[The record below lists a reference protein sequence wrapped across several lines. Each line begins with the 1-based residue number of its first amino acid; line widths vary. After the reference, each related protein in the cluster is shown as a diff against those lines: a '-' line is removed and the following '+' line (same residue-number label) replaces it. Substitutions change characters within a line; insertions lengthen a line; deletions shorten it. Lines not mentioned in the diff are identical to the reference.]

1 MKASESVSEVLT
13 PERPTPAFLS
23 APGPCRTSATPP
35 IAGAQV
41 RHDQHPWSHHAES
54 FAALSLGQTDFSA
67 LRRSG
72 AVYVDKT
79 DLIFRLAGEDA
90 GRIFLTRPKGFGKTL
105 LLSTIESL
113 FRHGLRDFQGL
124 AVEGLWT
131 DRTYDV
137 LRLDFGTLGPFASAE
152 DFSTAFDALITA
164 AADDAGLEI
173 PRDAGGPIARL
184 AKWIAAREDA
194 SLVLLID
201 DYDAPFLRAWKD
213 EKLFAEAEA
222 QLGRF
227 YAYLKSME
235 EKFRF
240 LFITGTTRVTGAW
253 LTSPMNGLQ
262 DVTFDP
268 AYAALAGFTEDEFET
283 AFRVRLNRAAKAKRV
298 TRGELVG
305 TVCGQCGGYSFD
317 EAASTRLCSPEAA
330 MTFLLTV
337 AGGFAIRPKPLG
349 EAQDLLDHLLGK
361 ADCRLFNGDLVMPM
375 AVLVERVGPGDAS
388 PAALAF
394 QLGFLTVGERVTP
407 ELLRLHVPNAQAM
420 RRVLEC
426 SAAVRPDE

>member
-1 MKASESVSEVLT
+1 
-13 PERPTPAFLS
+13 
-23 APGPCRTSATPP
+23 
-35 IAGAQV
+35 
-41 RHDQHPWSHHAES
+41 
-54 FAALSLGQTDFSA
+54 
-67 LRRSG
+67 
-72 AVYVDKT
+72 
-79 DLIFRLAGEDA
+79 
-90 GRIFLTRPKGFGKTL
+90 
-105 LLSTIESL
+105 
-113 FRHGLRDFQGL
+113 
-124 AVEGLWT
+124 
-131 DRTYDV
+131 
-137 LRLDFGTLGPFASAE
+137 
-152 DFSTAFDALITA
+152 
-164 AADDAGLEI
+164 
-173 PRDAGGPIARL
+173 
-184 AKWIAAREDA
+184 
-194 SLVLLID
+194 
-201 DYDAPFLRAWKD
+201 
-213 EKLFAEAEA
+213 
-222 QLGRF
+222 
-227 YAYLKSME
+227 
-235 EKFRF
+235 
-240 LFITGTTRVTGAW
+240 
-253 LTSPMNGLQ
+253 MNGLQ

-349 EAQDLLDHLLGK
+349 EAQDLLEHLLGK

-375 AVLVERVGPGDAS
+375 DVLVERVGPGDAS

>member
-1 MKASESVSEVLT
+1 M
-13 PERPTPAFLS
+13 
-23 APGPCRTSATPP
+23 
-35 IAGAQV
+35 
-41 RHDQHPWSHHAES
+41 
-54 FAALSLGQTDFSA
+54 
-67 LRRSG
+67 
-72 AVYVDKT
+72 
-79 DLIFRLAGEDA
+79 
-90 GRIFLTRPKGFGKTL
+90 
-105 LLSTIESL
+105 
-113 FRHGLRDFQGL
+113 
-124 AVEGLWT
+124 
-131 DRTYDV
+131 

-305 TVCGQCGGYSFD
+305 TFCGQCGGYSFD
-317 EAASTRLCSPEAA
+317 EAASTRLRSPEAA

-337 AGGFAIRPKPLG
+337 AGGFAIRPKPLD

>member
-1 MKASESVSEVLT
+1 M
-13 PERPTPAFLS
+13 
-23 APGPCRTSATPP
+23 
-35 IAGAQV
+35 
-41 RHDQHPWSHHAES
+41 
-54 FAALSLGQTDFSA
+54 
-67 LRRSG
+67 
-72 AVYVDKT
+72 
-79 DLIFRLAGEDA
+79 
-90 GRIFLTRPKGFGKTL
+90 
-105 LLSTIESL
+105 
-113 FRHGLRDFQGL
+113 
-124 AVEGLWT
+124 
-131 DRTYDV
+131 
-137 LRLDFGTLGPFASAE
+137 LRLDFGTLEPFASAE

-317 EAASTRLCSPEAA
+317 EAASTRLRSPEAA

-337 AGGFAIRPKPLG
+337 AGGFAIRPKPLD

-375 AVLVERVGPGDAS
+375 DVLVERVGPGDAS

-407 ELLRLHVPNAQAM
+407 SCFVSMSRTPRRCGGFSNARLRFDRTNSARGGCRPFAPSPVSRTNQGCAFAVCFGRQSLEYTYF
-420 RRVLEC
+420 RRVLKK
-426 SAAVRPDE
+426 AVGVIESSQNRNAPVKEERQNPFSVGLPTRERLSPSSFAQTTIPHLEKRFHVHHPT